1 MIEIEGT
8 KDRILNVAESI
19 FGRFGYQKTTV
30 DQIARAAHKVKG
42 SDYYL

>member
-30 DQIARAAHKVKG
+30 DEIARAAHKAKG
-42 SDYYL
+42 